1 MKNIALTGGFLYVAA
16 CGAGSYSLD
25 AKFKL
30 RWSGVPAQA

>member
-1 MKNIALTGGFLYVAA
+1 VAA

-30 RWSGVPAQA
+30 KWSAAPAQA